1 MDALLFNFFEED
13 ERIETLDEYDDD
25 KFNSALDFFEA
36 IDDKKSFEELDEILK
51 NGSDVNS
58 VNFETPLFYVISKK
72 MNLEMIK
79 YLCDRN
85 ANLFFT
91 NNCNE
96 NALHYALKFNL
107 SIDIIQF
114 LISKKIDINA
124 QNKETVLHIE
134 LDKSKPNIE
143 IIKLLIESGANLDL
157 LDEED
162 YLSLAIRNNSL
173 ERVEMILQFQTDLEY
188 NNKRSYLTFA
198 IFSGCSIEIIEKLI
212 EKGMDINAED
222 FGDFPVLLACKHE
235 EYKKLLDLLFN
246 KGIDDIKISN
256 NENILHLLFDNHPND
271 PLIDELLD
279 KGFDINQQDVIG
291 RTILHVEL
299 QNSRNIERIKK
310 LIKLGA
316 DLNLRDKRTP
326 FHYLCLQP
334 LDLEIFNLFIEN
346 GANISITDNNS
357 PLIYILMK
365 NSDIELIKRS
375 INECMKTKEYQ
386 ESEQKS
392 WIKPFSTVIS
402 NKNTT
407 PEIIQLFV
415 DANIDIKLLNKGY
428 YFYRGIISQA
438 IRAGQNI
445 SVIKKLLSFNL
456 ELNPKEYSSPSPI
469 YVAIEQ
475 CPENNDL
482 IKLLIEAGC
491 DVNNRYYDYSGF
503 EKALINEKVSIET
516 IKLFIE
522 AGGDLNAKYVDRWG
536 YSDDDN
542 EAQKYP
548 IILIRACQTPTYEKI
563 KFLIDSNVLIDTTLT
578 GHYNPIFKLINVR
591 HSDIRTYKLLLSK
604 GFPLN
609 NQHDGSTLL
618 TQAIQYIDDNP
629 IDIVKLFIQ
638 EGADV
643 NLAFR
648 KNPLVA
654 ACERNNIEIINL
666 LLENGAKLEFE
677 YENTTYSV
685 LSECI
690 YYKRINKDTIE
701 FLIKKGANVSFQNY
715 NSLMHN
721 VVSYSTAEI
730 LELLLINGANPNQK
744 IYEKIGLLINYG
756 ANIMIE
762 TKNLYQPIKKWIKKY
777 RVYHNNFLE
786 LMEIPELF
794 DYIITTN
801 EGSYIRINKTFLQSR
816 IGEENME
823 KALDVFASYS
833 EENVKQYLKCLYLSF
848 GTTKEERKN
857 FKEISQKIGINDYKK
872 KFGRPGLRNDLRKIY
887 ENEKTSD
894 FSIIKDDQEIKVHKF
909 VLAARSGL
917 FKGMFISV
925 KDDSCQVN
933 DYSKFSYQTLKAL
946 IYYFYFD
953 EFEKDLEIT
962 DKLIGELIEAKDY
975 YQIDPKSIFDTK
987 IKEFKQ
993 KRILEKNIILNQKQN

>member
-157 LDEED
+157 LDKNTPLHLALIKNVSDEIIKLLLSKVKNFDIKNEED
-162 YLSLAIRNNSL
+162 YLSLSIRNNSL
-173 ERVEMILQFQTDLEY
+173 EHVEMILQFQTDLEY

-256 NENILHLLFDNHPND
+256 NENILHLLINDHPND

-316 DLNLRDKRTP
+316 DLNLQDKRTP
-326 FHYLCLQP
+326 FHYLCFQP

-346 GANISITDNNS
+346 GANISITDINS

-375 INECMKTKEYQ
+375 INEFMKTKEYQ
-386 ESEQKS
+386 ESEEKS
-392 WIKPFSTVIS
+392 WTKLLSTVIS
-402 NKNTT
+402 NKDTT
-407 PEIIQLFV
+407 PEIIQFFV
-415 DANIDIKLLNKGY
+415 DTGADLSDQY
-428 YFYRGIISQA
+428 YYGESIICQA

-491 DVNNRYYDYSGF
+491 DVNNR
-503 EKALINEKVSIET
+503 
-516 IKLFIE
+516 
-522 AGGDLNAKYVDRWG
+522 
-536 YSDDDN
+536 
-542 EAQKYP
+542 
-548 IILIRACQTPTYEKI
+548 
-563 KFLIDSNVLIDTTLT
+563 NV
-578 GHYNPIFKLINVR
+578 N
-591 HSDIRTYKLLLSK
+591 
-604 GFPLN
+604 
-609 NQHDGSTLL
+609 
-618 TQAIQYIDDNP
+618 
-629 IDIVKLFIQ
+629 
-638 EGADV
+638 
-643 NLAFR
+643 
-648 KNPLVA
+648 
-654 ACERNNIEIINL
+654 NNIS
-666 LLENGAKLEFE
+666 FF
-677 YENTTYSV
+677 
-685 LSECI
+685 
-690 YYKRINKDTIE
+690 D
-701 FLIKKGANVSFQNY
+701 LIKK
-715 NSLMHN
+715 
-721 VVSYSTAEI
+721 
-730 LELLLINGANPNQK
+730 LLFLFSMVT
-744 IYEKIGLLINYG
+744 LVL
-756 ANIMIE
+756 
-762 TKNLYQPIKKWIKKY
+762 KK
-777 RVYHNNFLE
+777 L
-786 LMEIPELF
+786 
-794 DYIITTN
+794 
-801 EGSYIRINKTFLQSR
+801 
-816 IGEENME
+816 
-823 KALDVFASYS
+823 
-833 EENVKQYLKCLYLSF
+833 
-848 GTTKEERKN
+848 
-857 FKEISQKIGINDYKK
+857 
-872 KFGRPGLRNDLRKIY
+872 
-887 ENEKTSD
+887 
-894 FSIIKDDQEIKVHKF
+894 
-909 VLAARSGL
+909 
-917 FKGMFISV
+917 
-925 KDDSCQVN
+925 
-933 DYSKFSYQTLKAL
+933 
-946 IYYFYFD
+946 
-953 EFEKDLEIT
+953 
-962 DKLIGELIEAKDY
+962 
-975 YQIDPKSIFDTK
+975 
-987 IKEFKQ
+987 
-993 KRILEKNIILNQKQN
+993 